1 MSTINK
7 LYNMYIKEV
16 NMYDYDHVVTLLATN
31 ISLTKA
37 LWNMMFCFTRWD
49 MFVHLEGTFWVTV
62 SSSELSPFEM
72 MFSSW
77 YKNHISPLAGT
88 VRGGNRLRS
97 EDFVQ
102 QQKTEN
108 EELEPEIDSLAFTI
122 YVLGGFIHVR
132 ICMNLLGAP
141 SQKTIPS
148 SQL

>member
-1 MSTINK
+1 
-7 LYNMYIKEV
+7 MYIEEV
-16 NMYDYDHVVTLLATN
+16 NMYDYDHVVTLVATN

-37 LWNMMFCFTRWD
+37 LWKMMFCFTRWD

-88 VRGGNRLRS
+88 VRGGNGLRS

-102 QQKTEN
+102 QQK
-108 EELEPEIDSLAFTI
+108 LKMKSW
-122 YVLGGFIHVR
+122 
-132 ICMNLLGAP
+132 NL
-141 SQKTIPS
+141 K
-148 SQL
+148 

>member
-1 MSTINK
+1 
-7 LYNMYIKEV
+7 
-16 NMYDYDHVVTLLATN
+16 
-31 ISLTKA
+31 
-37 LWNMMFCFTRWD
+37 